1 MTSNEFLH
9 WLRGFIDYQQL
20 QGNTNPAFNTINNR
34 LDEVSDVVKS
44 KTYKVK
50 ASDSINVS
58 NSGNFETNQSVTYKT
73 DTPITYTTS
82 N

>member
-50 ASDSINVS
+50 ASDSMNVS

-73 DTPITYTTS
+73 DTPITYTS
-82 N
+82 E